1 MFIFYINYIL
11 LINLKMEYNFKSEGN
26 LETVNDNTSMKVPN
40 FVLKENNHHT
50 PLNYFE
56 NNSNPKNVPSPI
68 YEYFDTSQK
77 FLKNSSERNFAKS
90 IHSLL
95 STKGAEISPQ
105 SKGMS
110 LTPNFDD
117 NFFGIKGQSP
127 SPNGNG
133 SINKEINE
141 YLKSKQ
147 HLLTQNYKDNISE
160 NNIQLQK
167 ERIVNTNSMNQ
178 NLIDMTPEVG
188 EEDEGF
194 YIENEFEQ
202 KQMIDFNMNQNNV
215 GNEIFHNDNFPSNI
229 QMNNQPLLNNLNIP
243 HININNNNYNQIQQ
257 QPQSKYLMNN
267 SVKQLNNNN
276 STELN
281 YNFQNIQSTLPNK
294 HNKPQNNPYFNAQ
307 MDQQMFHSNNQPP
320 NNQFIPQN
328 MTNNF
333 HNNNFFQ
340 QQQETIGTQSHQQMQ
355 QLQFNNNNNNMSMNP
370 NMGINNDSM
379 QNIQNYSISHLNPE
393 CYIFERFGKRGWQCE
408 KCNNFNFECK
418 FILFFISL

>member
-1 MFIFYINYIL
+1 
-11 LINLKMEYNFKSEGN
+11 MEYNFKSEGN

-56 NNSNPKNVPSPI
+56 SNSNPKNIPSPI

-105 SKGMS
+105 SKEIS
-110 LTPNFDD
+110 LNQLTPNFDD

-133 SINKEINE
+133 LINKEINE

-160 NNIQLQK
+160 NNTRLQK
-167 ERIVNTNSMNQ
+167 EGIVNKNNMNR
-178 NLIDMTPEVG
+178 NVISMTPEVG
-188 EEDEGF
+188 EEEEEF
-194 YIENEFEQ
+194 ENNVENEFEQ
-202 KQMIDFNMNQNNV
+202 KEMFDFNMNQNKIGNV
-215 GNEIFHNDNFPSNI
+215 LFHNDNFPSNMQI
-229 QMNNQPLLNNLNIP
+229 NNQQSLNNLNIP
-243 HININNNNYNQIQQ
+243 HINNNNYYKQIQQ
-257 QPQSKYLMNN
+257 QPQSNYLMNN
-267 SVKQLNNNN
+267 SVNQFNNN
-276 STELN
+276 SNELN
-281 YNFQNIQSTLPNK
+281 YNFQHIQSSLPNK
-294 HNKPQNNPYFNAQ
+294 QNQPQNNPFLDAQ
-307 MDQQMFHSNNQPP
+307 MEQQILYSKNKSS

-333 HNNNFFQ
+333 QKQNFFQ
-340 QQQETIGTQSHQQMQ
+340 QKLDTIGTKNNQQMQ
-355 QLQFNNNNNNMSMNP
+355 QLQVNNNNMNF
-370 NMGINNDSM
+370 NQNIGINTNYT
-379 QNIQNYSISHLNPE
+379 QNVQNYSISQLNPE

-418 FILFFISL
+418 FIV